1 MILETIRERRSCRTY
16 DPRPL
21 EPGVQAEIEKLI
33 RRPLEGPFGG
43 KVRFRL
49 VPAGRASAEK
59 KLRLGTYGF
68 VQGAPAFIAG
78 AVAKAEHDL
87 EDYGWCM
94 EKVILGLTGL
104 GLGTCWLG
112 GSFRRTAFARA
123 VDLAAD
129 EVQPAVSPVGHPASR
144 KSPVDS
150 LASVVAG
157 SRGRRR
163 WEELFLFDRDSAGPW
178 VECLEAVRLAPS
190 AVNGQPWR
198 VVQGTGSAVFHFCRV
213 QAAGR
218 PMQRVD
224 MGIAMCHF
232 ELAAREVGLDGSWEE
247 FPGAVERPGLEYLA
261 SWVPDAP
268 GARARAEPRRT
279 PRRKGA

>member
-68 VQGAPAFIAG
+68 VQGAPAFVAG
-78 AVAKAEHDL
+78 AVAKADHDL

-94 EKVILGLTGL
+94 EKVILDLTAL

-112 GSFRRTAFARA
+112 GSFRRTAFGRA
-123 VDLAAD
+123 VDLSAD
-129 EVQPAVSPVGHPASR
+129 EVQPAVSPVGHPAPR

-150 LASVVAG
+150 LASAVAG

-163 WEELFLFDRDSAGPW
+163 WEELFLFAEDAAGPW
-178 VECLEAVRLAPS
+178 SECLEAVRLAPS
-190 AVNGQPWR
+190 AANGQPWR
-198 VVQGTGSAVFHFCRV
+198 VVQGTGPAVFHFCKVR
-213 QAAGR
+213 AASR

-232 ELAAREVGLDGSWEE
+232 ELVAQEVGLSGSWEVH
-247 FPGAVERPGLEYLA
+247 PGAVERPGLEYLA
-261 SWVPDAP
+261 SWVP
-268 GARARAEPRRT
+268 
-279 PRRKGA
+279 RRKGA